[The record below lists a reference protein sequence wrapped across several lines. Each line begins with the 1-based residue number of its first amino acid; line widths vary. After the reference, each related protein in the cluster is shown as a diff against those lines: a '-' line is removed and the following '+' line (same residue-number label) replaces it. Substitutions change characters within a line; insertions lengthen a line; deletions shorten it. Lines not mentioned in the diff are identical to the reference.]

1 MFIIHYL
8 NNTLFKKILASA
20 PPIETIM
27 QWKGLAVPGDT
38 YTLASTLRYCLN
50 FQQGLK
56 RDENSRPKLILPTDI
71 KGKTK
76 FDV

>member
-56 RDENSRPKLILPTDI
+56 RGENPRPKLISTKDI
-71 KGKTK
+71 AGKTK
-76 FDV
+76 NL